1 MKKALPIILTF
12 LYLVAMVRPIMPI
25 VEFVINKDYIVEFL
39 CINKDK
45 PMLNCDGKCYL
56 AKMIQEDQKERHQN
70 LPSANLRDYP
80 IGFVQI
86 LDFDFKI
93 APTSKR
99 LILSFQDLTSEQFL
113 PRIFHPPNC

>member
-1 MKKALPIILTF
+1 MKKVLPIFFTV
-12 LYLVAMVRPIMPI
+12 LYLVAMVKPIMPI

-56 AKMIQEDQKERHQN
+56 AKMIQKEQKDRHQN
-70 LPSANLRDYP
+70 LPSADLRDYP

-86 LDFDFKI
+86 FDFDFSTVE
-93 APTSKR
+93 PSKHV
-99 LILSFQDLTSEQFL
+99 ILSFQHLTTRQFL